1 MKFFNEIIDE
11 VLSVG
16 TEISETEVDQMITAI
31 QTSKHIFLAGAGRS
45 GLMIRGFANRLLH
58 LGYSVSIVGEISS
71 PHTQPGDLF
80 LIGSGSG
87 ETTSLINQ
95 AKIAKDNGVAIGLF
109 TTNRTS
115 TLGKMADFLVVIP
128 AQSKQSTSEVETLQP
143 MGSLF
148 EQTTLFLYDSIILNL
163 MEKIGE
169 TNQTM
174 KPRHADLE

>member
-11 VLSVG
+11 VMKIG
-16 TEISETEVDQMITAI
+16 NEISDQQVDDFLTSI
-31 QTSKHIFLAGAGRS
+31 QSAKHIFLEGAGRS

-71 PHTQPGDLF
+71 PHTKPGDLF
-80 LIGSGSG
+80 IIGSGSG
-87 ETTSLINQ
+87 ETTSLVHQ
-95 AKIAKDNGVAIGLF
+95 AEIAKTNGVLIGLV
-109 TTNRTS
+109 TTNADS
-115 TLGKMADFLVVIP
+115 TLGKLADSIIVIP
-128 AQSKQSTSEVETLQP
+128 AQSKQSDAATLQP

-148 EQTTLFLYDSIILNL
+148 EQTSLFLYDSLVLHL
-163 MEKIGE
+163 MEKTGE